1 MSLGRRFPISRSKF
15 VENYIPLILDV
26 VLCTRILFWQETQ
39 LKSRPDPHEHRAT
52 NTSQFW
58 ACPTMSSTW
67 STGKSGPGSIPW
79 IPHILN
85 WNSIRLTLVFGSGC
99 SILFKLV
106 VHWGI
111 WGSSWSCA
119 NSRSARW
126 SLLRPIFDQW
136 SWYIV
141 SQRFSMYKLLHFN
154 SESATEFVFLKFPL
168 PKVDRKYNY
177 LLYWYLLPLIK
188 ASHTR

>member
-79 IPHILN
+79 FPTFWIE
-85 WNSIRLTLVFGSGC
+85 T
-99 SILFKLV
+99 
-106 VHWGI
+106 
-111 WGSSWSCA
+111 
-119 NSRSARW
+119 RSAW
-126 SLLRPIFDQW
+126 HWYSDAPFYPSSLFTGELGAQVGRAQTLDLLDGACSGQYLISGHGILYHRDFRCISCCISIQNL
-136 SWYIV
+136 
-141 SQRFSMYKLLHFN
+141 QRN
-154 SESATEFVFLKFPL
+154 SS
-168 PKVDRKYNY
+168 
-177 LLYWYLLPLIK
+177 
-188 ASHTR
+188 S